1 MASFFTELKRR
12 NVFRVA
18 IAYAIIGW
26 LLVEVASVL
35 FPTFEAPAW
44 VMKVFATVV
53 ILGFPLAIV
62 FAWIFEMT
70 PEGLKRETEIDRS
83 QSITPRTGRKLD
95 FVIIGLLSVA
105 LIFFVTTHDWGG
117 DERPGWQEVSTS
129 DVQSIAVLPFVN
141 VSDDPQNEYFSDGI
155 SEELLNVL
163 VKVKGLKVASR
174 TSSFAFKGKDVNI
187 PEIAEELKVD
197 HILEGSVRKAGNTVR
212 ITAQLIDVRT
222 DRHLWSETYDRE
234 LEDIFAIQDEISRNI
249 VEALKVA
256 LGTEEEQAIA
266 DAGRPTENL
275 EAYELY
281 LRGRYFWQRRGE
293 ANIRQ
298 AIGYLNEAIELDPGF
313 ARAWSSLAAAHTTLP
328 VYSNALDEV
337 HMPLA
342 VEAASHALE
351 LDDTLAEAYAVLAD
365 ANRVERNWSEA
376 ETYYKKAIASEPK
389 DSTSHLWY
397 AEHLAEV
404 GRTREALEEA
414 LISYR
419 LDPLNPGTNS
429 NLTFFYLQL
438 GDLDN
443 TARHGRTAFD
453 LGHPSGLVGQAQVH
467 LRRGEYDQAI
477 EYFQQFEEVM
487 DFQDRFAVDFVK
499 ALQDPDK
506 RPDFVER
513 MRQLG
518 DTVPLNVRAGNLAAL
533 DQIDDA
539 YEAAFSQINVH
550 DGNMWIFLWG
560 EPLAS
565 FRKDPRFKELV
576 SKLGLLDYWKESG
589 VWPDTCQLQD
599 GSFICQ

>member
-1 MASFFTELKRR
+1 MASIFIELKRR
-12 NVFRVA
+12 NVFRVV

-95 FVIIGLLSVA
+95 FIIIGLLSVA
-105 LIFFVTTHDWGG
+105 LIFFVSTHDWSDEG
-117 DERPGWQEVSTS
+117 DPGWEEVSTS
-129 DVQSIAVLPFVN
+129 GIQSIAVLPFVN
-141 VSDDPQNEYFSDGI
+141 MSDDPSNEYFSDGI

-163 VKVKGLKVASR
+163 VKVKGLQVASR
-174 TSSFAFKGKDVNI
+174 TSSFSFKDREANI
-187 PEIAEELKVD
+187 SEIAEELNVD
-197 HILEGSVRKAGNTVR
+197 HVLEGSVRKAGNTVR
-212 ITAQLIDVRT
+212 ITAQLIDVRS

-234 LEDIFAIQDEISRNI
+234 LEDIFAIQEEISHRI
-249 VEALKVA
+249 VDALKIA
-256 LGTEEEQAIA
+256 LGAEEEAAISQ
-266 DAGRPTENL
+266 AGRPTENL

-293 ANIRQ
+293 ENIRK
-298 AIGYLNEAIELDPGF
+298 AIDLFEHAIELDPLF
-313 ARAWSSLAAAHTTLP
+313 ARAWSGLAAAHTTLP

-351 LDDTLAEAYAVLAD
+351 LDDNLAEAYAVLAD
-365 ANRVERNWSEA
+365 ANRVARNWSEA

-453 LGHPSGLVGQAQVH
+453 LGHPFGLVGQAQVH

-477 EYFQQFEEVM
+477 EYFRQFEEVM

-513 MRQLG
+513 MKQLG

-539 YEAAFSQINVH
+539 YEAAFSQINFH

-560 EPLAS
+560 QQMQS
-565 FRKDPRFKELV
+565 FRADPRFEDLV
-576 SKLGLLDYWKESG
+576 TQLGLADYWRSSG
-589 VWPDTCQLQD
+589 KWPDVCQPQD
-599 GSFICQ
+599 GSFTCQ